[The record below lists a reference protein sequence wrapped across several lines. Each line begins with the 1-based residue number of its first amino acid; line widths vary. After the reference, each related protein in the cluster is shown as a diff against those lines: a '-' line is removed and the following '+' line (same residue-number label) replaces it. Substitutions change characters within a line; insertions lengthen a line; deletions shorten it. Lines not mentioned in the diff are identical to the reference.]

1 MALPLANSELDIGA
15 TGYAVQVSPNTAH
28 LRATLSDG
36 SSELMTPQ
44 IAAGRKYVAFIVADS
59 LRLTR
64 LAWLNAAGQ
73 TVAST
78 TGLPRY
84 GYTQFQP

>member
-1 MALPLANSELDIGA
+1 MALPLADSELDIGA
-15 TGYAVQVSPNTAH
+15 TGYALQVSPNTAH

-36 SSELMTPQ
+36 SSELVTPQ
-44 IAAGRKYVAFIVADS
+44 VVAGRKYVAFIVRDS

-64 LAWLNAAGQ
+64 IAWLNAAGQ
-73 TVAST
+73 TTASS

-84 GYTQFQP
+84 RYTQFQP

>member
-1 MALPLANSELDIGA
+1 MALPLADSGLHIGA

-28 LRATLSDG
+28 LRATFSDG
-36 SSELMTPQ
+36 SSEQMTPQ
-44 IAAGRKYVAFIVADS
+44 VLAGRKYVAFIVGDS
-59 LRLTR
+59 VRLTR
-64 LAWLNAAGQ
+64 LAWLNAVGQ
-73 TVAST
+73 TMASI